1 MSYNRTM
8 QKGKAMVKFEDIK
21 VGDIVTYDGE
31 LARVLRKDYIA
42 SARPHP
48 SVRIIGRNID
58 VNVHPSDLQLIE
70 SVQLPQFK
78 VGDLVHVND
87 VPEYERDFN
96 GDIWVPEMADCIGKD
111 YPVTELWR
119 HSRWGDLVKLD
130 GWWFRAYHLS
140 DVNQYDI
147 V

>member
-1 MSYNRTM
+1 
-8 QKGKAMVKFEDIK
+8 MVKFEDIK
-21 VGDIVTYDGE
+21 VGDIVTYNGE
-31 LARVLRKDYIA
+31 LARVLRKDYI
-42 SARPHP
+42 SNTRSHP
-48 SVRIIGRNID
+48 SIRIVGQNID

-96 GDIWVPEMADCIGKD
+96 GDIWVPEMADYIDKD

-130 GWWFRAYHLS
+130 GWWFHAYHLS

>member
-1 MSYNRTM
+1 
-8 QKGKAMVKFEDIK
+8 MVKFEDIK
-21 VGDIVTYDGE
+21 VGDIVTYNGE
-31 LARVLRKDYIA
+31 LARVHHKDHIA
-42 SARPHP
+42 NTRSRA
-48 SVRIIGRNID
+48 SVRIVGRNID

-96 GDIWVPEMADCIGKD
+96 GDIWVPEMADCIDKD
-111 YPVTELWR
+111 YPVTELWH

-130 GWWFRAYHLS
+130 GWWFHAYHLS
-140 DVNQYDI
+140 DTNQYDI

>member
-1 MSYNRTM
+1 
-8 QKGKAMVKFEDIK
+8 MVKFEDIK
-21 VGDIVTYDGE
+21 VGDIATYNGE
-31 LARVLRKDYIA
+31 LARVLRKDSI
-42 SARPHP
+42 SNTRSHP
-48 SVRIIGRNID
+48 SIRIVGQNID

-96 GDIWVPEMADCIGKD
+96 GDIWVPEMADCIDKD
-111 YPVTELWR
+111 YPVTELWH

-130 GWWFRAYHLS
+130 GWWFHAYHLS
-140 DVNQYDI
+140 DTNQYDI

>member
-1 MSYNRTM
+1 
-8 QKGKAMVKFEDIK
+8 MVKFEDIK
-21 VGDIVTYDGE
+21 VGDIATYNGE

-42 SARPHP
+42 SARSHP

-87 VPEYERDFN
+87 VPEYERNFN
-96 GDIWVPEMADCIGKD
+96 GDIWEPEMADCIGKD

-130 GWWFRAYHLS
+130 GWWFHTYHIS
-140 DVNQYDI
+140 DTNQYDI

>member
-1 MSYNRTM
+1 
-8 QKGKAMVKFEDIK
+8 MVKFEDIK
-21 VGDIVTYDGE
+21 VGDIVTYNGE
-31 LARVLRKDYIA
+31 LARVLYERSD
-42 SARPHP
+42 P
-48 SVRIIGRNID
+48 SVRIVGPNID
-58 VNVHPSDLQLIE
+58 VNVRLSDLRLIE

-96 GDIWVPEMADCIGKD
+96 GDIWVSEMADCIGKY
-111 YPVTELWR
+111 YPVTELWH

-130 GWWFRAYHLS
+130 GWWFHAYHLS

>member
-1 MSYNRTM
+1 
-8 QKGKAMVKFEDIK
+8 MVKFEDIK

-58 VNVHPSDLQLIE
+58 VNVYPSDLQLIE

-87 VPEYERDFN
+87 VPEYERDFD